1 MDAELKAQF
10 DGLNTRLDGVNTR
23 LEGLDTR
30 LSAMGVKMDEMKVEL
45 KAHAETIETRLLSEF
60 WKWAR
65 TSEIKARQQGGSIS
79 ALDERLT
86 VVEERISQ
94 LERRRAQQPDRLN
107 ACPTVLVNC

>member
-10 DGLNTRLDGVNTR
+10 DGT
-23 LEGLDTR
+23 DTR
-30 LSAMGVKMDEMKVEL
+30 LSAMDLKMDEMKVEL

-79 ALDERLT
+79 ALDHE
-86 VVEERISQ
+86 
-94 LERRRAQQPDRLN
+94 LN
-107 ACPTVLVNC
+107 

>member
-1 MDAELKAQF
+1 
-10 DGLNTRLDGVNTR
+10 
-23 LEGLDTR
+23 
-30 LSAMGVKMDEMKVEL
+30 MKVEL

-94 LERRRAQQPDRLN
+94 LERRRA
-107 ACPTVLVNC
+107 